1 MIESK
6 GRDTMV
12 KIIKNMI
19 RCNLC
24 GDTIESV
31 HVHDFVTCCCGTCSV
46 DGGTEYLSR
55 SFVNTS
61 DFTELSIVENDD

>member
-1 MIESK
+1 MA
-6 GRDTMV
+6 
-12 KIIKNMI
+12 KIIKNII

-31 HVHDFVTCCCGTCSV
+31 HVHDFVTCRCGACSV
-46 DGGTEYLSR
+46 DGGAEHLSR

-61 DFTELSIVENDD
+61 DFTELSIIENVD

>member
-6 GRDTMV
+6 GRDPMA

-31 HVHDFVTCCCGTCSV
+31 HVHDFVTCRCGACSV
-46 DGGTEYLSR
+46 DGGIEYLSR
-55 SFVNTS
+55 SFVSTN
-61 DFTELSIVENDD
+61 DFTELSIVENVD

>member
-6 GRDTMV
+6 GRDTMA

-31 HVHDFVTCCCGTCSV
+31 HIHDFVTCRC
-46 DGGTEYLSR
+46 GGTEYLSR

>member
-1 MIESK
+1 MA
-6 GRDTMV
+6 
-12 KIIKNMI
+12 KIVRNMI

-31 HVHDFVTCCCGTCSV
+31 HVHDFVTCQCGACSA

-55 SFVNTS
+55 SFVSIN
-61 DFTELSIVENDD
+61 DFTELSIIENDS